1 MTRINEFIV
10 GVVFFFAMAVLT
22 YFTVIKGEFFDTR
35 TYYTMSVIFEEVQ
48 GLSEGDHVQVN
59 GVDGGNVISIRL
71 LDDSRVRVVLKM
83 HVDFRIYENY
93 TIVMKNTTALGG
105 RIISINPGKAESEGL
120 YFSEVESK
128 NDLIGSSLGDPFSLL
143 AEVIQENRE
152 ELANTIHNISEFAEK
167 INKGDGTIAK
177 LVNED
182 TVHDE
187 AGKTLKQVRDTLEDS
202 REQAPVTS
210 FIRAALTFF

>member
-1 MTRINEFIV
+1 MTRFSELIV
-10 GVVFFFAMAVLT
+10 GIVFFFAMAVLI

-35 TYYTMSVIFEEVQ
+35 TYYTMSVIFDEVQ

-59 GVDGGNVISIRL
+59 GVDGGIVISIRL
-71 LDDSRVRVVLKM
+71 LEDSRVRVVLRM
-83 HVDFRIYENY
+83 HLNFKIYENY
-93 TIVMKNTTALGG
+93 SIVMKNTTALGG
-105 RIISINPGKAESEGL
+105 RIISINPGREEADGL
-120 YFSEVESK
+120 YFSEVGSRT
-128 NDLIGSSLGDPFSLL
+128 DLNGSSLGDPFSLL

-152 ELANTIHNISEFAEK
+152 ELTNTISNISEFAEK
-167 INKGDGTIAK
+167 INRGDGTIAK
-177 LVNED
+177 LVNEN

-187 AGKTLKQVRDTLEDS
+187 ADKTLKQVRDTLEDS